1 MPKPASPKYRTT
13 NWAAYNAALKQRGSL
28 HGWFNPAM
36 QWLSATL
43 RPPWSPRSFFGQRDR
58 IVPDV
63 EGAVQPS
70 AATGDGV
77 GGEFAQAG

>member
-1 MPKPASPKYRTT
+1 MAIGTVWPSSTS
-13 NWAAYNAALKQRGSL
+13 GSL
-28 HGWFNPAM
+28 
-36 QWLSATL
+36 SE
-43 RPPWSPRSFFGQRDR
+43 QRDR

-70 AATGDGV
+70 AAPGDGV